1 MAADVATDLAEP
13 DGREG
18 TAGAVMAVPGEDVA
32 VAGLGDGKGMTG
44 ALVRHGVGLSRC
56 VDKVCL
62 SEVCS
67 R

>member
-13 DGREG
+13 DGREW
-18 TAGAVMAVPGEDVA
+18 TAGAIMAVPGEDIA
-32 VAGLGDGKGMTG
+32 VAGLGDGKGVTG
-44 ALVRHGVGLSRC
+44 ALIRHCVGSSRC